1 MSGAE
6 RLLDVLAIVATAQEP
21 MSAKRVSELAAI
33 PLSSAYRH
41 LTTLKE
47 RGFIVDLGRDGGYGP
62 GRVCMQIAQNFDRTS
77 HVLAVALPEM
87 QRLSLRTQESVGLMK
102 ALGTEVYCV
111 EMIESPLSLRCSYSK
126 GRSQPLSRGASAK
139 ALLAFLPQAV
149 QDEVCNRLLAGDPDA
164 RSTLLQE
171 LRAIRER
178 GYAESESEV
187 DPGVWGASAPIF
199 SHGDRLE
206 GSISLMIPSMR
217 VGNRRDDLIQQTIET
232 AKAISLRLHQA

>member
-6 RLLDVLAIVATAQEP
+6 RVLEVLETVATAKEP
-21 MSAKRVSELAAI
+21 LSAKRVSELAGI

-41 LTTLKE
+41 LTSLKE
-47 RGFIVDLGRDGGYGP
+47 SGFIVDLGRDIGYGP
-62 GRVCMQIAQNFDRTS
+62 GPVCMRIAQNFDRTS
-77 HVLAVALPEM
+77 HVLALALPEM

-139 ALLAFLPQAV
+139 ALLAFLPQSV
-149 QDEVCNRLLAGDPDA
+149 QDEVCDRLLGGNPGE
-164 RSTLLQE
+164 RSALLRE
-171 LRAIRER
+171 LKAIRAN
-178 GYAESESEV
+178 GYAESEGEV

-199 SHGDRLE
+199 SPGERLE
-206 GSISLMIPSMR
+206 GSISLMIPSTR
-217 VGNRRDDLIQQTIET
+217 VGNRRDELVQRTIEA
-232 AKAISLRLHQA
+232 AKAISLRLHQI